1 MKGPSSRVLF
11 LAAFFL
17 TGGTLFAAGCRPSSP
32 QEQEKG
38 ARQVLFVSILPQAY
52 FAQRLAGAAAKVHV
66 LVGPGQSPATYEPTP
81 RQLSAL
87 GRTRLFFQARVPFE
101 ENLAPRLAR
110 LGSGLEMVDTR
121 AGITLRQQPP
131 HAHGHGGQGP
141 TAGDPH
147 FWLDPRRAAA
157 MADNMARALL
167 RVAPDQ
173 AQQITSN
180 LGSLLRDLKEL
191 ERELS
196 SMLAPVRG
204 RDVFVYHGAFGYFC
218 ERFGLRQV
226 ALSSGGKEP
235 GARELARFIERVRGV
250 DRARVLFVQPQFSR
264 QSAEAVSRELGVEV
278 RSLDPLTRDYFKSL
292 RAMASSILAALTR

>member
-1 MKGPSSRVLF
+1 
-11 LAAFFL
+11 
-17 TGGTLFAAGCRPSSP
+17 
-32 QEQEKG
+32 
-38 ARQVLFVSILPQAY
+38 VLFVSILPQAY
-52 FAQRLAGAAAKVHV
+52 FAQRLAGAAAEVHV

-87 GRTRLFFQARVPFE
+87 GRARLFFQARVPFE

-110 LGSGLEMVDTR
+110 LGSGLELVDTR
-121 AGITLRQQPP
+121 AGITLRQQPS
-131 HAHGHGGQGP
+131 HAHGHGAPG
-141 TAGDPH
+141 TGDPH

-180 LGSLLRDLKEL
+180 LGPLLRDLKEL

-204 RDVFVYHGAFGYFC
+204 REVFVYHGAFGYFC

-226 ALSSGGKEP
+226 SLSSGGKEP

-250 DRARVLFVQPQFSR
+250 ERARVLFVQPQFSR
-264 QSAEAVSRELGVEV
+264 RSAEAVSRELGVEV
-278 RSLDPLTRDYFKSL
+278 RSLDPLTRDYFQSL
-292 RAMASSILAALTR
+292 RAMASSILAALAR